1 MADLT
6 HSASREIDQRPD
18 VVHARLLELAERL
31 RAEAPPI
38 PAGSQPAMLLG
49 IEGPLGIETTD
60 RGPTL
65 IELRTTRGRVR
76 GEGSATLAA
85 LDGGTRTRL
94 TVALAIRPQGF
105 AANLMLGAALAT
117 MPNVQRQVVDG
128 LERGLDDLA
137 TELAKP
143 DGEWDAAAW
152 QPSGMPGR
160 S

>member
-6 HSASREIDQRPD
+6 HSASRDIDQRPD

-31 RAEAPPI
+31 RQEAPPV

-49 IEGPLGIETTD
+49 IDGPLGIETID
-60 RGPTL
+60 RGPSR

-76 GEGSATLAA
+76 GEGSAVLAA
-85 LDGGTRTRL
+85 LDGGTRTKL
-94 TVALAIRPQGF
+94 TMSLAIKPQGF

-117 MPNVQRQVVDG
+117 MPDVQRQVVDG

-137 TELAKP
+137 IELAKP
-143 DGEWDAAAW
+143 DAAW
-152 QPSGMPGR
+152 DPDSWTPQELSRR